1 MRPDFSCSL
10 DRFGIPLPQ
19 ILLHGLGIN
28 MFCVL
33 QRQARIKKK
42 NTKELYTES
51 ALSIKLD
58 PMHKQRVIA
67 A

>member
-1 MRPDFSCSL
+1 M
-10 DRFGIPLPQ
+10 LPSQ
-19 ILLHGLGIN
+19 ILLLGIDIRASY
-28 MFCVL
+28 VL
-33 QRQARIKKK
+33 QREARMKKK
-42 NTKELYTES
+42 STKELYKES

>member
-1 MRPDFSCSL
+1 MLLLSDEV
-10 DRFGIPLPQ
+10 LPSQ
-19 ILLHGLGIN
+19 ILLLGIDIRASY
-28 MFCVL
+28 VL
-33 QRQARIKKK
+33 QREARMKKK
-42 NTKELYTES
+42 STKELYKES